1 MDQHDDTSPPPEGK
15 RGKKRDD
22 KDDNL
27 TGRERERNAGISEIE
42 EATQSY
48 SVDIV

>member
-1 MDQHDDTSPPPEGK
+1 MDQHDDTSPPSPEGK
-15 RGKKRDD
+15 RWKKRDD

-27 TGRERERNAGISEIE
+27 TGRGRNAGISEIE
-42 EATQSY
+42 EATQSS